1 VGEIMTSADF
11 QSGVWPSMASP
22 SSLNGNDLHSAAET
36 RGTPISADNVVQL
49 PRDGM
54 RIEVGEGT
62 NDFVRTANRAA
73 HTVSSVDL
81 SKHLSRAHQTAFSAE
96 PRLRLIHRSTSNCF
110 VTPEQARHI
119 GLLMHEVVTNA
130 IKHAHPSGI
139 DVEVTLECSRLADG
153 RQTVVMSDDGVGLPE
168 DMNPYLHGGAGFRKI
183 RALAE
188 TMSAELRIE
197 SDSLGS
203 TFTVTLPA
211 AAPHDASHSDAHFR
225 KILDELPTAVYATDT
240 EGRIS
245 YFNEAAATLWGCR
258 PEIGKTQWSGAKKL
272 FWPDGREL
280 PLAESPV
287 ALATKEK
294 RPIRGMEAV
303 IERPDGTRIRC
314 LPHATP
320 LYGPDGSFV
329 GAVNFIRDLS
339 ERTRAEELALRLAA
353 IVESSDDAIL
363 SKNLDGI
370 IMSWNGGCQRLFGYT
385 AEETIGRSVTML
397 IPEDMPD
404 EEPMILSRLRRG
416 EKIDHY
422 ETVRRRKDG
431 SLVDISLTVSPIK
444 SPDGRVVGASKV
456 ARDITEQ
463 KRAAEKQS
471 LLLGE
476 MRHRVK
482 NLSAVI
488 EALARQS
495 RPRNDPK
502 IDVFVD
508 DFMGR
513 VRALLSTGEL
523 TLGSP
528 TRTVELYQL
537 LEKVLKPF
545 EDGNGSDRI
554 ALVGPRLVLAERT
567 AGSLALAFHEL
578 ATNSLKYGA
587 LKVANGRVG
596 VEWSIQPMEDGG
608 RRVQI
613 VWKETGGKRL
623 KSNPTRSGF
632 GSRVISQAIARERDA
647 KTELRFEPDGLRCW
661 FEFTANGVDA

>member
-1 VGEIMTSADF
+1 M
-11 QSGVWPSMASP
+11 SGV
-22 SSLNGNDLHSAAET
+22 DLAEFL
-36 RGTPISADNVVQL
+36 RQRLKMILS
-49 PRDGM
+49 
-54 RIEVGEGT
+54 GEA
-62 NDFVRTANRAA
+62 RLC
-73 HTVSSVDL
+73 L
-81 SKHLSRAHQTAFSAE
+81 SHQ
-96 PRLRLIHRSTSNCF
+96 STSDCF
-110 VTPEQARHI
+110 VSLEQARQI
-119 GLLMHEVVTNA
+119 ELLVHEVVVNA
-130 IKHAHPSGI
+130 LQHAHPSGI
-139 DVEVTLECSRLADG
+139 DVEVTLECGRLADG
-153 RQTVVMSDDGVGLPE
+153 RVVVGISDDGIGLPE
-168 DMNPYLHGGAGFRKI
+168 DMNPYRDGGAGFGKI
-183 RALAE
+183 RAVAATLGAD
-188 TMSAELRIE
+188 LRIE

-203 TFTVTLPA
+203 KFTLMVPA
-211 AAPHDASHSDAHFR
+211 IAHHEIGLGDAHFR
-225 KILDELPTAVYATDT
+225 KILDELPTGVYATDT

-287 ALATKEK
+287 ALAIKEK
-294 RPIRGMEAV
+294 RQIRGMEAV
-303 IERPDGTRIRC
+303 VERPDGTRIRYM
-314 LPHATP
+314 PHATP
-320 LYGPDGSFV
+320 LYGPEGSFV
-329 GAVNFIRDLS
+329 GAVNFILDLS

-370 IMSWNGGCQRLFGYT
+370 IMSWNAGSQRLFGYT

-397 IPEDMPD
+397 IPEDRLD

-416 EKIDHY
+416 EKIDHF
-422 ETVRRRKDG
+422 ETVRRHKDG
-431 SLVDISLTVSPIK
+431 RLIDISLTVSPIK
-444 SPDGRVVGASKV
+444 SPDGRVIGASKV

-463 KRAAEKQS
+463 KRASEKQS

-502 IDVFVD
+502 IDAFVS

-513 VRALLSTGEL
+513 VRALMSTGEL

-528 TRTVELYQL
+528 TRTVELSHL
-537 LEKVLKPF
+537 LEKVLQPF
-545 EDGNGSDRI
+545 GDADGAERI
-554 ALVGPRLVLAERT
+554 ALVGPSLVLAERT

-587 LKVANGRVG
+587 LKAETGRVG
-596 VEWSIQPMEDGG
+596 VEWSIQPAEAG

-623 KSNPTRSGF
+623 RSKPTRSGF
-632 GSRVISQAIARERDA
+632 GSRVISQAISRERDA

-661 FEFTANGVDA
+661 FEFTTNGTDSKKE

>member
-1 VGEIMTSADF
+1 MTSAHIPFGDR
-11 QSGVWPSMASP
+11 PSKVS
-22 SSLNGNDLHSAAET
+22 STSLNGKDPRSEGADAATLGEL
-36 RGTPISADNVVQL
+36 AQL
-49 PRDGM
+49 ARDGM
-54 RIEVGEGT
+54 QIETDENT
-62 NDFVRTANRAA
+62 NGFTGVAQPQYRTAPMARR
-73 HTVSSVDL
+73 VDL
-81 SKHLSRAHQTAFSAE
+81 SDFVTRSLQTTFSNE
-96 PRLRLIHRSTSNCF
+96 VRLRLTHRSTGDCF
-110 VTPEQARHI
+110 VSRERAEQIEFFA
-119 GLLMHEVVTNA
+119 HEVVSNA
-130 IKHAHPSGI
+130 IKHAHPTGI
-139 DVEVTLECSRLADG
+139 VVEMTLECHRLADG
-153 RQTVVMSDDGVGLPE
+153 RQRVAISDDGIGLPE
-168 DMNPYLHGGAGFRKI
+168 NMDPYLDGGTGFAKI
-183 RALAE
+183 RSWAK
-188 TMSAELRIE
+188 TMNAELHIE
-197 SDSLGS
+197 SDSLGLRY
-203 TFTVTLPA
+203 TLTLPA
-211 AAPHDASHSDAHFR
+211 TAQHSPHPDDTYFR
-225 KILDELPTAVYATDT
+225 RILDQLPTAVYATDAF
-240 EGRIS
+240 GRLS
-245 YFNEAAATLWGCR
+245 YFNEAAAALWGCR
-258 PEIGKTQWSGAKKL
+258 PEIGKTRWSGAHKL

-280 PLAESPV
+280 PLAESPL
-287 ALATKEK
+287 ALAIKE
-294 RPIRGMEAV
+294 RRQIGGMEAV
-303 IERPDGTRIRC
+303 VERPDGTRIRYQ
-314 LPHATP
+314 PHATP
-320 LYGPDGSFV
+320 LFGSDGKLI
-329 GAVNFIRDLS
+329 GAVNFMRDLS
-339 ERTRAEELALRLAA
+339 ERTRAEELAIRLAA

-370 IMSWNGGCQRLFGYT
+370 ITSWNGGCRRLFGYD
-385 AEETIGRSVTML
+385 AEEAIGRSVTML
-397 IPEDMPD
+397 IPEDRLD

-431 SLVDISLTVSPIK
+431 SLIDISLTVSPIK
-444 SPDGRVVGASKV
+444 SPDGTVVGASKV

>member
-1 VGEIMTSADF
+1 
-11 QSGVWPSMASP
+11 MASS
-22 SSLNGNDLHSAAET
+22 SSLNGNSVHNGAET
-36 RGTPISADNVVQL
+36 RGALINPISADDVVQL
-49 PRDGM
+49 SGDGM
-54 RIEVGEGT
+54 RIEVGEAT
-62 NDFVRTANRAA
+62 NDFVRVAQRANRAA
-73 HTVSSVDL
+73 QAESSVDL
-81 SKHLSRAHQTAFSAE
+81 SEHLSRVHEMAFSAE
-96 PRLRLIHRSTSNCF
+96 PRLRLIHRSTSACF

-119 GLLMHEVVTNA
+119 GLLMHEVVANA

-139 DVEVTLECSRLADG
+139 DVEVTLEYSRLADG
-153 RQTVVMSDDGVGLPE
+153 RQIVVMSDDGIGLPE
-168 DMNPYLHGGAGFRKI
+168 DMNPYLDGGAGFRKI
-183 RALAE
+183 RALAD

-211 AAPHDASHSDAHFR
+211 TARHDAPHGDAHFR
-225 KILDELPTAVYATDT
+225 KILDELPTAIYATDT

-258 PEIGKTQWSGAKKL
+258 PEIGKTQWSGANKL
-272 FWPDGREL
+272 YWPDGREL
-280 PLAESPV
+280 PLAESPL
-287 ALATKEK
+287 ALAIKEK
-294 RPIRGMEAV
+294 RQISGMEAV
-303 IERPDGTRIRC
+303 VERPDGTRIRC

-320 LYGPDGSFV
+320 LFSSEGSFV

-385 AEETIGRSVTML
+385 AEEAIGRSVTML
-397 IPEDMPD
+397 IPEDRPD

-416 EKIDHY
+416 QKIDHY

-495 RPRNDPK
+495 TPRNDPK
-502 IDVFVD
+502 IDAFVD

-537 LEKVLKPF
+537 LEKVLRPF
-545 EDGNGSDRI
+545 GDANGGDDRI

-596 VEWSIQPMEDGG
+596 VEWSIRAIEDGG

-623 KSNPTRSGF
+623 KSKPTRSGF

-647 KTELRFEPDGLRCW
+647 KTELRFEPDG
-661 FEFTANGVDA
+661 VDA